1 MASDSRITFTTT
13 EPPVNGVQTVKLGT
27 HISDTT
33 YKTFLTTNN
42 VGISTCGNSS
52 LNGRPITGYIESYI
66 STHDSEDVDQMKDSI
81 RTYFR
86 SLNAQL
92 NTNFILA
99 GYVKDTEGNITPH
112 CYRVN
117 IAADTVEDRSSNPA
131 LWDGEISII
140 SRLTTPLYIKND
152 DGTYTEHAKNDIL
165 WQYFTLQDAIDFA
178 RYAVQ
183 VTIDTM
189 RFQKTVKTV
198 GGPVDVL
205 VIRPEGGKW
214 ISRKELKQNS
224 IIECVSEYFFLGK

>member
-13 EPPVNGVQTVKLGT
+13 ETLPNGTQNVKLGT

-33 YKTFLTTNN
+33 YKTFLTPNN

-52 LNGRPITGYIESYI
+52 LNGQPITGYIESYI
-66 STHDSEDVDQMKDSI
+66 NTYCSENVDQMKDSI

-86 SLNAQL
+86 ALNMQL
-92 NTNFILA
+92 KTFFILA
-99 GYVKDTEGNITPH
+99 GFVKDNEGNFIPH

-117 IAADTVEDRSSNPA
+117 IAADTVEDCSSYPA
-131 LWDGEISII
+131 LWDGEKSVM
-140 SRLTTPLYIKND
+140 SRLTTPLYLKKA
-152 DGTYTEHAKNDIL
+152 DGTYIEHSKNEIL

-189 RFQKTVKTV
+189 RFQETVKTV

-205 VIRPEGGKW
+205 VIRPDGGRW
-214 ISRKELKQNS
+214 ISRKELK
-224 IIECVSEYFFLGK
+224 